1 LSHEEALDR
10 RTFLKRAGIASA
22 GLLALPGC
30 GGGGGG
36 GGDDGPVTLRWSM
49 WSDTPEERKIWQGLG
64 DAVTKKYPDIK
75 VKLETTTFQNYW
87 DKLQTQIASQT
98 QADIVGMQAQRMQGF
113 AARGALQ
120 SMQDRVKSASVDFE
134 DFFPVIEDALSY
146 KDEVQALAYDLG
158 PPLLYYNKELFKKAG
173 ADFPAADEPLS
184 WDDFKAT
191 AQKLTD
197 PGARTYGYIQGFAI
211 DSVIPWIWGN
221 GGDYMNEDATE
232 CTLDQP
238 EAMEAMQFLSDLFNK
253 DKVAAPV
260 TDLANPNFGLER
272 FFSGKVGMH
281 MDGPWQIVNIRGNA
295 KFDFDI
301 APIPAGSAG
310 SICWAA
316 GSGFGISKATKHAGS
331 AFKAIS
337 VITGKEAL
345 AGLTKAG
352 RGYPARQSAVP
363 IFEAKSPPK
372 NAAIVQQVLNSKIGE
387 TRPFRATATWQETD
401 VMLTQELMP
410 AIFLGNP
417 SIESAVAKVKPK
429 FDALLKRAKDIENR

>member
-1 LSHEEALDR
+1 LEALDR
-10 RTFLKRAGIASA
+10 RTFLKRAGIAGA

-36 GGDDGPVTLRWSM
+36 GDDSGPVTLRWSM
-49 WSDTPEERKIWQGLG
+49 WSDTPEERKIWQGLA
-64 DAVTKKYPDIK
+64 DKVHQKYPDIT

-98 QADIVGMQAQRMQGF
+98 QADVVGMQAQRMPGF

-120 SMQDRVKSASVDFE
+120 SMQSRLDSPDLDFK
-134 DFFPVIEDALSY
+134 DFFPVIEDALSF
-146 KDEVQALAYDLG
+146 KDEVHALAYDLG
-158 PPLLYYNKELFKKAG
+158 PPLLYYNKALFQKAG
-173 ADFPAADEPLS
+173 AEFPSADTPMS
-184 WDDFKAT
+184 WDEFHAT
-191 AQKLTD
+191 AKKLTD

-281 MDGPWQIVNIRGNA
+281 MDGPWQIVNIRSNA

-310 SICWAA
+310 SKCWAA
-316 GSGFGISKATKHAGS
+316 GSGFGISKATKHADS

-345 AGLTKAG
+345 ASLTKAG

-372 NAAIVQQVLNSKIGE
+372 HAAIVQRVLNSKIGE

-417 SIESAVAKVKPK
+417 GLQDAVAKVKPK
-429 FDALLKRAKDIENR
+429 FDALLKRAQDIENR

>member
-1 LSHEEALDR
+1 MEELDR
-10 RTFLKRAGIASA
+10 RTFLKRAGIAGA

-36 GGDDGPVTLRWSM
+36 DGDDGPVTLRWSM
-49 WSDTPEERKIWQGLG
+49 WSDTPEEAKIWQGLA
-64 DAVTKKYPDIK
+64 DRVTKKYPDIK

-98 QADIVGMQAQRMQGF
+98 QADIVSMQAQRMPGF

-120 SMQDRVKSASVDFE
+120 SMQDRLDSGDLDFK

-158 PPLLYYNKELFKKAG
+158 PPLLYYNKDLFKKAG
-173 ADFPAADEPLS
+173 VEVPSPDKPMS
-184 WDDFKAT
+184 WDEFKAT
-191 AQKLTD
+191 AKKLTD
-197 PGARTYGYIQGFAI
+197 PGTRTFGYVQGFTI
-211 DSVIPWIWGN
+211 DWVIPWIWGN
-221 GGDYMNEDATE
+221 GGDYMNEDATAS
-232 CTLDQP
+232 TLDSP
-238 EAMEAMQFLSDLFNK
+238 EAMEAMQFLSDLFHK
-253 DKVAAPV
+253 DKVAAPI

-281 MDGPWQIVNIRGNA
+281 MDGPWQIVNIRSNA

-301 APIPAGSAG
+301 APAPAGSAG
-310 SICWAA
+310 SIVWAA
-316 GSGFGISKATKHAGS
+316 GSGFGISKATKNADS

-345 AGLTKAG
+345 ASLTEAG

-363 IFEAKSPPK
+363 IFEDKSPPAH
-372 NAAIVQQVLNSKIGE
+372 AAIVQKVLNSETGE

-401 VMLTQELMP
+401 VMLTQDLMP

-417 SIESAVAKVKPK
+417 SIEEAVAKMKPK